1 MERDSKASLFSL
13 LAVKLGVIK
22 EDGKTVPHANKNC
35 RPSHVQGKQQRET
48 ALPLSLSFYPLSHF
62 LSLFYFYNLE
72 AVDPPR
78 VQICLSP
85 DA

>member
-48 ALPLSLSFYPLSHF
+48 ALSLFLSTLSLTF
-62 LSLFYFYNLE
+62 SLFYFYNLE

>member
-48 ALPLSLSFYPLSHF
+48 ALPLSLFLPSLL
-62 LSLFYFYNLE
+62 LSLSFIF
-72 AVDPPR
+72 
-78 VQICLSP
+78 IT
-85 DA
+85 